1 MSDTEP
7 RTEEVVEAPA
17 EQAETHTSAGDTSAR
32 KTVLDVSGLTKIYPD
47 GTLAVDDIDFSV
59 KAGNFC
65 VIIGPSG
72 CGKSTT
78 LHSLVGKVEATEGT
92 ITLDGEEI
100 TGTETYN
107 RDIGLVFQDFQLF
120 PHLTVEENLRYG
132 LERLDLPEDEADKR
146 VSDVME
152 TMQLSAAAGRDP
164 GELSAGQKQRVA
176 LARSLVLEPKLLLL
190 DEPLGDMDYK
200 LQKRMERELL
210 EIHREFD
217 TTFVYVTH
225 DQTQAMRLADQVVVM
240 NDGDVEQSE
249 PVETVYNAPETAFV
263 ATFVGDSNILRG
275 TVEGTSDDGTVAR
288 VETELGQFET
298 RTDNLDSEP
307 SEVVGTE
314 LAFSVRPQHLRLDDG
329 NRNTVRCRVED
340 VITHPGKGSQV
351 ILSPLSAPETEL
363 QLRSWEAVSVRDEEV
378 TVGWA
383 PDNAVMLERTSVV
396 EGVDLETDILGE

>member
-1 MSDTEP
+1 
-7 RTEEVVEAPA
+7 
-17 EQAETHTSAGDTSAR
+17 
-32 KTVLDVSGLTKIYPD
+32 
-47 GTLAVDDIDFSV
+47 
-59 KAGNFC
+59 
-65 VIIGPSG
+65 
-72 CGKSTT
+72 
-78 LHSLVGKVEATEGT
+78 
-92 ITLDGEEI
+92 
-100 TGTETYN
+100 
-107 RDIGLVFQDFQLF
+107 
-120 PHLTVEENLRYG
+120 
-132 LERLDLPEDEADKR
+132 
-146 VSDVME
+146 ME

-164 GELSAGQKQRVA
+164 SELSAGQKQRVA

-288 VETELGQFET
+288 VETELGRFET

-383 PDNAVMLERTSVV
+383 PDDAVMLERTSVV

>member
-1 MSDTEP
+1 MSDTESP
-7 RTEEVVEAPA
+7 TEERIEATA
-17 EQAETHTSAGDTSAR
+17 EHEETPTSGEDTSAR
-32 KTVLDVSGLTKIYPD
+32 ETVLDVSGLTKIYPD

-59 KAGNFC
+59 EEGNFC

-100 TGTETYN
+100 TSTETYD

-120 PHLTVEENLRYG
+120 PHLTVEENVRYG
-132 LERLDLPEDEADKR
+132 LERIDLPEREADQR
-146 VSDVME
+146 VNEVME
-152 TMQLSAAAGRDP
+152 TMRLSVAAGRDP
-164 GELSAGQKQRVA
+164 SELSAGQKQRVA

-210 EIHREFD
+210 EVHREFD

-240 NDGDVEQSE
+240 NDGNVEQSD
-249 PVETVYNAPETAFV
+249 PVDAVYNAPETAFV

-275 TVEGTSDDGTVAR
+275 TVEGTSNDGTVAR
-288 VETELGQFET
+288 VGTELGQFET

-307 SEVVGTE
+307 GEVVGTE
-314 LAFSVRPQHLRLDDG
+314 LAFSVRPQHLVLGDSK
-329 NRNTVRCRVED
+329 RNTVRCRVED

-351 ILSPLSAPETEL
+351 ILSPLSALGTEL
-363 QLRSWEAVSVRDEEV
+363 QLRSWGTVSVPDEEV
-378 TVGWA
+378 TVSWA
-383 PDNAVMLERTSVV
+383 PADAVMLERTSVV